1 MRMGIFAILTTLLIM
16 SAGIATAQMQGGPGG
31 QHMMGGQ
38 GMMAGQHMMGPGMM
52 RNMDMMSGMM
62 TDMNHMISRGHMT
75 PDQQRQMF
83 ELMHQMGGV
92 MQEMGGPKGGSMMG
106 QHYKQLLEMRKQLDE
121 MKKHVK

>member
-1 MRMGIFAILTTLLIM
+1 MRKGISTILTILLITC
-16 SAGIATAQMQGGPGG
+16 GTIATAQMQGGSG

-38 GMMAGQHMMGPGMM
+38 GMMSGQHMMGPGMM

-62 TDMNHMISRGHMT
+62 SDMNHMISRGHMT

-83 ELMHQMGGV
+83 ELMHRMGGI
-92 MQEMGGPKGGSMMG
+92 MQEMGGPKGGGMMG
-106 QHYKQLLEMRKQLDE
+106 QHYKQLQEMRKQLDE